1 MVHLQG
7 APMSE
12 HDVYDPGIYAE
23 SVPWD
28 TFKTLR
34 AEAPVYWHAEP
45 NGGRGF
51 WAITKHKDI
60 VAISRDPGTFSSERG
75 ATFIQ
80 DQKEDVLPVLQTFM
94 LNMDPPQHIRFRN
107 MVKHAF
113 VPQSLRLLEPKI
125 RRMVRGIIDR
135 VGPRGQCDFVA
146 DIACKLPLGVI
157 AEMIG
162 VPEGDREKV
171 YDWSNKM
178 VAFDDPEFQTC
189 YEDAEAA
196 SAEMYQYAFELGQE
210 RLDQP
215 GESDDL
221 ISKLMKNVGA
231 DTLTVQEFASFF
243 MILFVAGNE
252 TTRNATSGGMLAL
265 LQNPAQ
271 CAKLIAQPELL
282 PGAIE
287 EILRWVSPL
296 IYFRRTATRDTEI
309 RGVKIKENDKVVL
322 YYPSANRDEELF
334 ANGDQFDISRTSN
347 DHLAFG
353 TGQHVCLG
361 ANLARFELRCI
372 FEEMVKRIP
381 DIQLDGEPRR
391 LRSNFLNGIK
401 TMPVRF
407 TPERAR
413 AMP

>member
-1 MVHLQG
+1 
-7 APMSE
+7 MSK
-12 HDVYDPGIYAE
+12 HDVYDPGIYMN

-34 AEAPVYWHAEP
+34 NEAPVYWHEEP
-45 NGGRGF
+45 RGGRGF
-51 WAITKHKDI
+51 WAITKHKD
-60 VAISRDPGTFSSERG
+60 VVSISRDPGTFSSERG
-75 ATFIQ
+75 STFLE

-125 RRMVRGIIDR
+125 RKMVRGIIDR
-135 VGPRGQCDFVA
+135 VGTRGECDFVA

-162 VPEGDREKV
+162 VPEGDRDKV

-178 VAFDDPEFQTC
+178 VAFDDPEFQSC

-210 RLDQP
+210 RADNP
-215 GESDDL
+215 GQSDDI
-221 ISKLMKNVGA
+221 ISKLMANIGA
-231 DTLTVQEFASFF
+231 DTLTIQEFASFF
-243 MILFVAGNE
+243 MLLFVAGNE

-265 LQNPAQ
+265 MQNPAEA
-271 CAKLIAQPELL
+271 AKLQAHPELL
-282 PGAIE
+282 PQAIE

-296 IYFRRTATRDTEI
+296 IYFRRTATKDTEI

-322 YYPSANRDEELF
+322 YYPSANRDEDLF
-334 ANGDQFDISRTSN
+334 ENPEQFNVSRTPN

-372 FEEMVKRIP
+372 FEELTKRLP
-381 DIQLDGEPRR
+381 DIQLVGEPRR